1 MKKVTPKKLH
11 LAKETL
17 RDLDETQLLQPVG
30 GGSGR
35 TCTTACS
42 FCTL

>member
-1 MKKVTPKKLH
+1 MKKVTPKKLY

-17 RDLDETQLLQPVG
+17 RALDEDQLRLLAG
-30 GGSGR
+30 GLSWH

-42 FCTL
+42 YCTL